1 MGGKHR
7 HTTNTLIHL
16 HVTEKMW
23 IKQINQKKNI
33 VINNDDK
40 QNFSLFSN
48 SNKHTNTRL
57 TPSLYTLINGTHA
70 MHKLITVLYI
80 FHVKSGA
87 ETERIKS
94 NEGKNF
100 DIFFLVNFA
109 HATDYFQ
116 LFSCCLFVYFAGF
129 CWQSYTF
136 DMFFNQ
142 LKKHFVNRFVL
153 FRRCLCCF

>member
-1 MGGKHR
+1 
-7 HTTNTLIHL
+7 
-16 HVTEKMW
+16 MW

-100 DIFFLVNFA
+100 DIFFFGKFCA
-109 HATDYFQ
+109 CDW
-116 LFSCCLFVYFAGF
+116 LFSVVQLLFVCLFCWILLAIIYIRYVLQPTQKTFCKPIRSFFADVYAVF
-129 CWQSYTF
+129 SVNIIIKLLF
-136 DMFFNQ
+136 D
-142 LKKHFVNRFVL
+142 L
-153 FRRCLCCF
+153 CLYG